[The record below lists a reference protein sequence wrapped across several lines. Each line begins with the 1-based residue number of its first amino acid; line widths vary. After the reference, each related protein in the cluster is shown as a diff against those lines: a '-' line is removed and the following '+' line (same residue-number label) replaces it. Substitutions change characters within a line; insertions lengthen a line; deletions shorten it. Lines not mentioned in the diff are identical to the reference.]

1 MKRGL
6 LFKFLITLFGNL
18 LKKGLQ
24 TKGAVIKCFQER
36 TRADQEFEPKAQG
49 LRSAA
54 NVCRAGLEEQRGGSI
69 HYQQSTSHHGS
80 RKRARAEPGA
90 PVTLTVSG
98 INL

>member
-69 HYQQSTSHHGS
+69 HYQ
-80 RKRARAEPGA
+80 
-90 PVTLTVSG
+90 
-98 INL
+98 